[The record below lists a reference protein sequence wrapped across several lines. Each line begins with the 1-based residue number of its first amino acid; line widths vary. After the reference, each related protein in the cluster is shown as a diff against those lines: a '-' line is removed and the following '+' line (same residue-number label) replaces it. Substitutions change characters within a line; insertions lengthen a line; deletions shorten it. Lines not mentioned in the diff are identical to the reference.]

1 MTRKAFECIEC
12 GTEYTVVYDAEESLT
27 KPAHCPFCGE
37 IASDEDKGRGD
48 DDEEYWD
55 E

>member
-27 KPAHCPFCGE
+27 TPAHCPFCGE
-37 IASDEDKGRGD
+37 IASDEDKGRD
-48 DDEEYWD
+48 EEDEEYWD

>member
-27 KPAHCPFCGE
+27 NPAHCPFCGE
-37 IASDEDKGRGD
+37 IASDEDKGRD
-48 DDEEYWD
+48 DEDEEYWD

>member
-27 KPAHCPFCGE
+27 KPSHCPFCGE
-37 IASDEDKGRGD
+37 IASDEDKGRD
-48 DDEEYWD
+48 DEDEEYWD